1 MPLYAFK
8 DGKTILNQDNLNALL
23 SLQSFQLIYE
33 GVQRDAKTGGGVVE
47 NNIANYSYCTRFTLT
62 GSTEIGRVE
71 LEVDRDGDGADLVL
85 EIRSGMNPAAGNDGT
100 LLKQVVVP
108 KEFIPATKTY
118 WSIPVGLT
126 GLTSGGQYWL
136 VVKRGGDA
144 THHLDWVGET
154 AQDASYPAYYR
165 AGDSG
170 TWTANNALHFRVY
183 SGASG
188 DLRHS
193 IYAGTGYTTVE
204 YSGEI
209 VSKVYRYLPPA
220 DGPTGGIRDVMTF
233 AWSGEYL
240 VSGVVS

>member
-1 MPLYAFK
+1 MTLHAFK
-8 DGKTILNQDNLNALL
+8 DGLTIINQANLNSLLAL
-23 SLQSFQLIYE
+23 QPFQLIYE
-33 GVQRDAKTGGGVVE
+33 GTQRDAKTGGGVVE
-47 NNIANYSYCTRFTLT
+47 NSIADYSYCARFTLT

-71 LEVDRDGDGADLVL
+71 LELDRDGDGADLML
-85 EIRSGMNPAAGNDGT
+85 QIREGMNPAAGVAGT

-108 KEFIPATKTY
+108 KEFIPEAKRY
-118 WSIPVGLT
+118 WSVPIGLA

-136 VVKRGGDA
+136 VALRNGDA
-144 THHLDWVGET
+144 TNKLDWVGEA

-170 TWTANNALHFRVY
+170 AWTANNALHFRVL
-183 SGASG
+183 SGESG
-188 DLRHS
+188 ELIHS

-220 DGPTGGIRDVMTF
+220 DGPEGGVRDVMTF
-233 AWSGEYL
+233 NWSGEYIKGGD
-240 VSGVVS
+240 V

>member
-1 MPLYAFK
+1 MALNAFK
-8 DGKTILNQDNLNALL
+8 DGLTILNQDNLNTLL
-23 SLQSFQLIYE
+23 SLQPFQLIYE

-47 NNIANYSYCTRFTLT
+47 NNIANFSYCTRFTLT

-71 LEVDRDGDGADLVL
+71 LEIDRDGSGADLVL
-85 EIRSGMNPAAGNDGT
+85 QIRSSMNPAAGNDGT

-170 TWTANNALHFRVY
+170 AWTANNALHFKVF
-183 SGASG
+183 SGESG
-188 DLRHS
+188 ELVHS
-193 IYAGTGYTTVE
+193 IYAGTGYTTVV

-209 VSKVYRYLPPA
+209 ISKVYRYLPPA
-220 DGPTGGIRDVMTF
+220 DGPDGGIRDVIVFT
-233 AWSGEYL
+233 WSGEYL
-240 VSGVVS
+240 KGGTV

>member
-1 MPLYAFK
+1 MTLHAFK
-8 DGKTILNQDNLNALL
+8 DGLTILNQDNLNSLLAL
-23 SLQSFQLIYE
+23 QPFQLIYE

-47 NNIANYSYCTRFTLT
+47 NSIAEYSYCTRFTLS
-62 GSTEIGRVE
+62 GSTEISRVE

-85 EIRSGMNPAAGNDGT
+85 EIRSGMNPAAGDDGT

-108 KEFIPATKTY
+108 KEFIPTTKAY

-170 TWTANNALHFRVY
+170 AWTANNALHFRVY
-183 SGASG
+183 SGAAG

-209 VSKVYRYLPPA
+209 ISKVYRYLPPA
-220 DGPTGGIRDVMTF
+220 DGPEGGIRDVLTLN
-233 AWSGEYL
+233 WSGEYIKGGD
-240 VSGVVS
+240 V

>member
-1 MPLYAFK
+1 
-8 DGKTILNQDNLNALL
+8 
-23 SLQSFQLIYE
+23 
-33 GVQRDAKTGGGVVE
+33 
-47 NNIANYSYCTRFTLT
+47 
-62 GSTEIGRVE
+62 
-71 LEVDRDGDGADLVL
+71 LEVDRDGNGADLIL
-85 EIRSGMNPAAGNDGT
+85 QIRSGMNPAAGNDGT

-108 KEFIPATKTY
+108 KEFIPTTKTY

-170 TWTANNALHFRVY
+170 AWTANNALHFRVY

-209 VSKVYRYLPPA
+209 ISKVYRYLPPA
-220 DGPTGGIRDVMTF
+220 DGPEGGIRDVVMYN
-233 AWSGEYL
+233 WSGEYL
-240 VSGVVS
+240 VGGDVLCLE